1 MSLGTDP
8 NSRLSSTFAACNFAR
23 STRPRLR
30 PDRLMCRFSID
41 IADCSFERPFVRRL
55 LRTACFNPLAIPR
68 ADRLK
73 IPDGRSMAFDVS

>member
-1 MSLGTDP
+1 
-8 NSRLSSTFAACNFAR
+8 
-23 STRPRLR
+23 
-30 PDRLMCRFSID
+30 MCRFSID